1 MINCIH
7 LTVKMNK
14 DTYDLKDLFYTP
26 ENTESTETQEQ
37 VSVDYKPIELIAAD
51 IAYFNKYR

>member
-26 ENTESTETQEQ
+26 ENIETDPREEQ
-37 VSVDYKPIELIAAD
+37 TTNEYKPIELIAAD
-51 IAYFNKYR
+51 ISYFNKYH